1 MAVITRR
8 FPVVERIECS
18 TYYKL
23 DTAHDV
29 VCLDF
34 KTQDEGGLGHMS
46 MHIQLSRVAVQELI
60 NALTDTLEGI
70 VIDAPFPGEAGYEIE
85 RDLNDE

>member
-8 FPVVERIECS
+8 FPVAERIECS
-18 TYYKL
+18 TFYTL
-23 DTAHDV
+23 DSAHDV

-46 MHIQLSRVAVQELI
+46 FHIQMSRVVTQTLI

-70 VIDAPFPGEAGYEIE
+70 DIDPPHYPLDEAMA
-85 RDLNDE
+85 DE